1 MELLTTAA
9 QMAGIY
15 FTTAVRWI
23 FLFLSAFILIRQIRS
38 LLQARNPS
46 EIWAYLGCPDGS
58 SVPLTHW
65 ENLIG
70 RGRGCDIILN
80 LTSVSR
86 SHATLIRDSDGIWK
100 YNDLNSKNGSKI
112 NGNPV
117 KKATVLKAGD
127 VLTIGGSDF
136 TLYPVSL
143 QERMSNIER
152 RRRKTRPVSP
162 WPSLVALSIF
172 QLLAV
177 IQFKISLGE
186 NFPANLP
193 IAFALLCGLMW
204 FYVIFMRVLKRV
216 GFEMEIIAFFLS
228 TLSLA
233 VTASAYPGSVFKQAV
248 CVILGLGL
256 FFGLCWYL
264 RDLNRAKKITYILMA
279 VSVFLLIINLAL
291 GTIKYGAQNWVQI
304 GGFSFQP
311 SELVKIVF
319 VYVGAATLDELQQR
333 KNLTIFMAFSVFCLG
348 CLAIMGDFGT
358 AIIFFVTFLVIS
370 FLRSGDFSKLILI
383 SWASWC

>member
-1 MELLTTAA
+1 MELLTTAV

-216 GFEMEIIAFFLS
+216 GFEMEIIAFFYPKPCSYSFRLS
-228 TLSLA
+228 R
-233 VTASAYPGSVFKQAV
+233 
-248 CVILGLGL
+248 
-256 FFGLCWYL
+256 LC
-264 RDLNRAKKITYILMA
+264 
-279 VSVFLLIINLAL
+279 
-291 GTIKYGAQNWVQI
+291 
-304 GGFSFQP
+304 FQT
-311 SELVKIVF
+311 
-319 VYVGAATLDELQQR
+319 GR
-333 KNLTIFMAFSVFCLG
+333 MCN
-348 CLAIMGDFGT
+348 FGT
-358 AIIFFVTFLVIS
+358 GPFLWTLLVS
-370 FLRSGDFSKLILI
+370 ERSQQS
-383 SWASWC
+383 